1 MLYQNFI
8 NIIKKNMDKCN
19 NKLEKYSK
27 NHRYNINSKIKI

>member
-19 NKLEKYSK
+19 NKLEKKKK
-27 NHRYNINSKIKI
+27 NHRYNIKSKIKI